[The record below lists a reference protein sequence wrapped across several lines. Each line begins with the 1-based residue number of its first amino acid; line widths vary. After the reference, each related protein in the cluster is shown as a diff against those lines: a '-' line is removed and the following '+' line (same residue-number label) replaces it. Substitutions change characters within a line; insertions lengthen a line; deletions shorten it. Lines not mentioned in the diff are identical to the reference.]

1 MANSTTA
8 LNRGYSGVAGTV
20 TQLSMHTGA
29 GAGTTGANEVT
40 GGSYAKVAKTY
51 SAPTAGAG
59 DIASAAV
66 FNIPAGVTVTGWGAW
81 DGATFLYGELL
92 TASQNFATAGTYT
105 LNTAPYSTA

>member
-8 LNRGYSGVAGTV
+8 LDRGYSGVAGTV

-40 GGSYAKVAKTY
+40 GGTYAKVAKTY

-59 DIASAAV
+59 DIASAAA
-66 FNIPAGVTVTGWGAW
+66 FNIPSGVTVTGWGAW
-81 DGATFLYGELL
+81 DGATFLFGELL
-92 TASQNFATAGTYT
+92 AASQAFATDGTYT
-105 LNTAPYSTA
+105 LNTAPYSAS